1 MRLAAFALAAPT
13 TDNLQKI
20 YSYIAKHNT
29 SVLSTVLI
37 IYCRIYSFLYLP
49 KIE

>member
-1 MRLAAFALAAPT
+1 MRLAAFALAAAP

-29 SVLSTVLI
+29 SVLSTHTVTD
-37 IYCRIYSFLYLP
+37 YLLQN
-49 KIE
+49 I